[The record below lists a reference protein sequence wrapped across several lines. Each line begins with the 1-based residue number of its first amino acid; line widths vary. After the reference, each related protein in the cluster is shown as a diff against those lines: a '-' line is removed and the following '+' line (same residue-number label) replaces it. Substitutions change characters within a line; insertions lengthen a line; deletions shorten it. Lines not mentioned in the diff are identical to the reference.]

1 MLRERSTTIGSPRS
15 QHAVSVPI
23 TFREL
28 LRHGR
33 QLQELLS
40 SGSKKSKAA
49 KPESRASAKFPPPP
63 DSAATPGNSRTRWP
77 LSGQNL
83 HTCQAALPSAQTTAD
98 TARLWLC
105 IGRCCDCDR
114 TPLAAPPC
122 RFDESSHDRR
132 GSPAT
137 DNLAASAQSSKN
149 HKCQVHPLVQVQGNG
164 SPSGSGS
171 HGGQKHCPKP
181 EIQAQV
187 ARAASGSLN
196 PTCNHAREAVAP

>member
-49 KPESRASAKFPPPP
+49 KPESRASAKFPPP